1 MIDRLVC
8 IAALLIG
15 LSSSVVALASPEIPG
30 APQTVPIAL
39 VGGTVHPVSGPSIED
54 GVVLFRRG
62 RISYVGRRR
71 SFPEDTEIIEI
82 AGKHVFPGLCDA
94 YTNLGLVE
102 VNRVRASVDHA
113 EAGQLNPNVRAQVA
127 VNPDS
132 ELIPVTRS
140 NGVLLAVTVPT
151 GGLMA
156 GKSAVLQLDGWTYE
170 DLTVKA
176 EVGLHI
182 NWPSISPTNEW
193 WVERST
199 ASRLKQSTEAL
210 RALQQAFDDARA
222 YHRSRQTGS
231 SQPADIRWEAMGPVI
246 KGELPLIVTANELQQ
261 IQDAVAFAVRNKVRL
276 IIYGGYDAAHCAAT
290 LVEHGVAVIV
300 GNVYRLPRRRD
311 DDYDAAYTLPDR
323 LRRAGVKFCI
333 SGSGRFGA
341 ANVRNLP
348 YHAATAVAYG
358 LPREDALRAIT
369 LSPAEILGTS
379 DRVGALE
386 KGKDATLFVAN
397 GDPLLTA
404 TRVEAAYIQGRRVQ
418 LSDRHKR
425 LWRKYREKYR
435 RIERPE

>member
-1 MIDRLVC
+1 MIGRFVC
-8 IAALLIG
+8 ITAFLVG
-15 LSSSVVALASPEIPG
+15 LSPSMVALASPEIPG

-39 VGGTVHPVSGPSIED
+39 VGGTVHPVSAPAIED

-62 RISYVGRRR
+62 TIAYVGRKR
-71 SFPEDTEIIEI
+71 SFPQDTKIIDVS
-82 AGKHVFPGLCDA
+82 GKHIFPGLCDA

-113 EAGQLNPNVRAQVA
+113 ETGQLNPNVRAQVA

-182 NWPSISPTNEW
+182 NWPSTSPHDEW
-193 WVERST
+193 WVAGTTE
-199 ASRLKQSTEAL
+199 SRLRQSTQAL
-210 RALQQAFDDARA
+210 KALQQAFDDARA
-222 YHRSRQTGS
+222 YHRSRATDA
-231 SQPADIRWEAMGPVI
+231 SQPADVRWEAMRPVI
-246 KGELPLIVTANELQQ
+246 KGELPLIVSANELQQ
-261 IQDAVAFAVRNKVRL
+261 IQDAVAFSVRNKVRL
-276 IIYGGYDAAHCAAT
+276 IIYGGYDAVHCAAA

-311 DDYDAAYTLPDR
+311 DDYDAAFTLPDR

-358 LPREDALRAIT
+358 LPRQDALRAIT
-369 LSPAEILGTS
+369 LSPAEILGTA
-379 DRVGALE
+379 DRVGSLA

-397 GDPLLTA
+397 GDPLLTP
-404 TRVEAAYIQGRRVQ
+404 TRVEAAYIQGRRVA

-425 LWRKYREKYR
+425 LWRKYRAKYR
-435 RIERPE
+435 RISRPD

>member
-1 MIDRLVC
+1 MIGRFVC
-8 IAALLIG
+8 IAVFLFG
-15 LSSSVVALASPEIPG
+15 SSMPVVTFASPEIPG
-30 APQTVPIAL
+30 APQTAPIAL
-39 VGGTVHPVSGPSIED
+39 VGGTVYPVSGPAIEG

-62 RISYVGRRR
+62 SISYVGRKR
-71 SFPEDTEIIEI
+71 SFPAGTKVIDV

-113 EAGQLNPNVRAQVA
+113 ETGQLNPNVRAQVA

-140 NGVLLAVTVPT
+140 NGVLLAATVPT

-176 EVGLHI
+176 EAGLHI
-182 NWPSISPTNEW
+182 NWPSISPHDEW
-193 WVERST
+193 WVEGTT
-199 ASRLKQSTEAL
+199 ASRLRQSTQAL
-210 RALQQAFDDARA
+210 KALQQAFDDARA
-222 YHRSRQTGS
+222 YHRSRLADA
-231 SQPADIRWEAMGPVI
+231 SQPTDVRWEAMRPVI
-246 KGELPLIVTANELQQ
+246 EGELPLIVSANELQQ

-276 IIYGGYDAAHCAAT
+276 IIYGGYDAVHCAAA
-290 LVEHGVAVIV
+290 LVEHEVAVIV

-311 DDYDAAYTLPDR
+311 DDYDAAFTLPDR

-358 LPREDALRAIT
+358 LPKEAALRAIT
-369 LSPAEILGTS
+369 LSPAEILGTA
-379 DRVGALE
+379 DRVGSLA

-397 GDPLLTA
+397 GNPLLTA
-404 TRVEAAYIQGRRVQ
+404 TRVESAYIQGRRVV

-435 RIERPE
+435 RIGQPE

>member
-1 MIDRLVC
+1 MIGRFVC
-8 IAALLIG
+8 LTVFLIG
-15 LSSSVVALASPEIPG
+15 LSSPVVTLASPEIPG

-39 VGGTVHPVSGPSIED
+39 VGGTVHPVSGPAIED

-62 RISYVGRRR
+62 SISYVGRKR
-71 SFPEDTEIIEI
+71 SFPEGTKVIDVS
-82 AGKHVFPGLCDA
+82 GKHVFPGLCDA

-113 EAGQLNPNVRAQVA
+113 ETGQLNPNVRAQVA

-176 EVGLHI
+176 DVGLHI
-182 NWPSISPTNEW
+182 NWPSISPHDEW
-193 WVERST
+193 WVEGST
-199 ASRLKQSTEAL
+199 ESRLRESLQAL

-222 YHRSRQTGS
+222 YHRSRLADD
-231 SQPADIRWEAMGPVI
+231 SQAVDIRWEAMRPVI
-246 KGELPLIVTANELQQ
+246 KGELPLIVSANELQQ

-276 IIYGGYDAAHCAAT
+276 IIYGGYDAVHCAAA
-290 LVEHGVAVIV
+290 LVEHRVAVIV

-311 DDYDAAYTLPDR
+311 DDYDAAFTLPER

-369 LSPAEILGTS
+369 LSPAEILGTA
-379 DRVGALE
+379 DRVGSLA

-404 TRVEAAYIQGRRVQ
+404 TRVEAAYIQGRRVP

-435 RIERPE
+435 RISRPE